1 MQGSNVGLRTYILE
15 GDNYKMFKLKNR
27 EVSFTVDVS
36 NLPCGTN
43 GAIYLVEMPANGGKA
58 DTNQAGAKYG
68 TGYCDA

>member
-1 MQGSNVGLRTYILE
+1 MRSYILD

-27 EVSFTVDVS
+27 EMAVDVDVS

-43 GAIYLVEMPANGGKA
+43 GALYLVEMPANGGKSA
-58 DTNQAGAKYG
+58 TNTAGAKYG